1 MEWGRWPAEGETLS
15 NGTASDPYSGA
26 WPWPMIWRTFGG
38 LTKKLRSVDPRVRL
52 AVVDWWLGQLYLVRA
67 EIEAGKFGARGRRA
81 RTR

>member
-1 MEWGRWPAEGETLS
+1 
-15 NGTASDPYSGA
+15 
-26 WPWPMIWRTFGG
+26 MIWRTFGG